1 MVHCTI
7 AEPIIIALHKWGLP
21 DALARLEPY
30 GMIIYRGV
38 IHPTAAECELGIDLK
53 VVWQPLQR
61 SINVITDGILWLT
74 GNM

>member
-1 MVHCTI
+1 M
-7 AEPIIIALHKWGLP
+7 GLP
-21 DALARLEPY
+21 DALILLVVLFILPLLSAQ
-30 GMIIYRGV
+30 
-38 IHPTAAECELGIDLK
+38 LGIDLK